1 MTRIDPRLDL
11 VIYAHDGRGLGH
23 ASRGIAVG
31 SAVRRLFPEL
41 KVLFVSG
48 CRYTAA
54 LIGPAPLDWI
64 KLPSYK
70 TIIVNGLPRGHIGNT
85 NLKNAYLSKSRSR
98 LIQTI
103 LAEYRPRC
111 LLVDHEAPGK
121 KAELLPALETGT
133 DTVWAL
139 GLRGIIGKVEAVWSD
154 TAVNVFN
161 KYYQDL
167 LWYGDAAVLGR
178 ETLQTIENRYG
189 LEPFPTGYISRF
201 RELAHWLEPS
211 VYRDKPFAGTIAVSW
226 YSQASLSVLK
236 CLHQA
241 LTKIGDAY
249 GIWQVYVNFGH
260 ALFEDL
266 PFCRVQNLSPHYLY
280 ALAHSKTAA
289 VYGGYNSMTD
299 ILSVNVPAVIF
310 LRNVEDQEQALH
322 VKKLAALPNTAIV
335 VMPEE
340 TVTADRLQ
348 QVLEQ
353 QLQSD
358 QPRDHGINLDG
369 AENTAKKLVEFINA
383 G

>member
-1 MTRIDPRLDL
+1 MTRTDPRIDL
-11 VIYAHDGRGLGH
+11 MIYAHDGRGLGH

-48 CRYTAA
+48 CQHTAA

-70 TIIVNGLPRGHIGNT
+70 TIIVNGLPRGQIGNT
-85 NLKNAYLSKSRSR
+85 NLKNSDLSKSRSS
-98 LIQTI
+98 LIRAI
-103 LAEYRPRC
+103 VAEYRPRC
-111 LLVDHEAPGK
+111 VLVDHEAQGT
-121 KAELLPALETGT
+121 KAELLSAIEMET
-133 DTVWAL
+133 DTVWVL

-154 TAVNVFN
+154 KAVNIFK
-161 KYYQDL
+161 KYYRDL

-178 ETLQTIENRYG
+178 ETLQTIANRYG

-201 RELAHWLEPS
+201 RELDHWLEQS
-211 VYRDKPFAGTIAVSW
+211 AYMDKPFAGTIAVSW
-226 YSQASLSVLK
+226 YSQTSLSVLK

-249 GIWQVYVNFGH
+249 GIWQVYVNFGQ
-260 ALFEDL
+260 ALFKDL
-266 PFCRVQNLSPHYLY
+266 PFCRVQNLSPQYLFS
-280 ALAHSKTAA
+280 LAHSKTAV

-299 ILSVNVPAVIF
+299 ILSVNIPAVIF
-310 LRNVEDQEQALH
+310 LRDVEDQEQELH

-335 VMPEE
+335 VMPEKE
-340 TVTADRLQ
+340 VGPDSLQ
-348 QVLEQ
+348 QALEQ

-358 QPRDHGINLDG
+358 RPRDHGINLDG
-369 AENTAKKLVEFINA
+369 AENTAKKLAEFIIT
-383 G
+383 